1 MFLLSSAERTTI
13 TTHQSF
19 QVSYTVD
26 IQSSVITLYVQ
37 YTLYVIMYMYPISLI
52 SNKLSISRSVLYAY
66 PCIDSHRC

>member
-37 YTLYVIMYMYPISLI
+37 YTLYVLCTCTPLVLFPISYPFRTLI
-52 SNKLSISRSVLYAY
+52 RLPLYRLS
-66 PCIDSHRC
+66 

>member
-26 IQSSVITLYVQ
+26 IQSVITLYVQ
-37 YTLYVIMYMYPISLI
+37 YTLYVHVP
-52 SNKLSISRSVLYAY
+52 
-66 PCIDSHRC
+66 H